1 MKDLRKNFER
11 FCLKNRDRGIPNLML
26 VIAIGNLIAYALSVI
41 DPSRVVYRFLCFSP
55 SKILH
60 GQIWRLFT
68 YVFTYLLDVSGSYLF
83 LAVISLFCYY
93 QFGKM
98 LENYWGVCRFN
109 LYYLTGVL
117 LCDLAGLLLG
127 YNVNSTDL
135 NLSLF
140 LAVATL
146 APETRMLLMMFIPIK
161 IKYLAWVDL
170 AFTAVNVVFLLLAGP
185 LSFYWLMPL
194 VPLANYFLFFG
205 SDVQNLFPNS
215 WRYRRPKQ
223 HNPGPYVTSRK
234 PVSGLTATSAPSA
247 AEPTPTIRT
256 LSSATARSATAT
268 TATAWTTSTTT
279 STSSN
284 SAKAPQ
290 AAACGALYYFRS
302 CSISSF
308 GR

>member
-223 HNPGPYVTSRK
+223 HNPGPYAAGSK
-234 PVSGLTATSAPSA
+234 PNPNWAKGYQSKTGERPYRHKCNVCG
-247 AEPTPTIRT
+247 RT
-256 LSSATARSATAT
+256 DTDYPNLEFRYCSKC
-268 TATAWTTSTTT
+268 
-279 STSSN
+279 N
-284 SAKAPQ
+284 
-290 AAACGALYYFRS
+290 GYY
-302 CSISSF
+302 CYCMDHINNHVHIQ
-308 GR
+308 

>member
-11 FCLKNRDRGIPNLML
+11 FCLKTAIAAIPNLML

-161 IKYLAWVDL
+161 IKYLALGGPCLHGSERCLPASGWT
-170 AFTAVNVVFLLLAGP
+170 FVVLLAHAPCSACELLPVFRLRCSEP
-185 LSFYWLMPL
+185 LP
-194 VPLANYFLFFG
+194 
-205 SDVQNLFPNS
+205 
-215 WRYRRPKQ
+215 
-223 HNPGPYVTSRK
+223 
-234 PVSGLTATSAPSA
+234 
-247 AEPTPTIRT
+247 
-256 LSSATARSATAT
+256 
-268 TATAWTTSTTT
+268 
-279 STSSN
+279 
-284 SAKAPQ
+284 
-290 AAACGALYYFRS
+290 
-302 CSISSF
+302 
-308 GR
+308 

>member
-185 LSFYWLMPL
+185 LSFYWL
-194 VPLANYFLFFG
+194 
-205 SDVQNLFPNS
+205 
-215 WRYRRPKQ
+215 
-223 HNPGPYVTSRK
+223 
-234 PVSGLTATSAPSA
+234 
-247 AEPTPTIRT
+247 
-256 LSSATARSATAT
+256 
-268 TATAWTTSTTT
+268 
-279 STSSN
+279 
-284 SAKAPQ
+284 
-290 AAACGALYYFRS
+290 
-302 CSISSF
+302 
-308 GR
+308 